1 MDYKEKVIA
10 LLNSQ
15 ELPKVLKEK
24 LEEIFPELKESKD
37 ENIRKAIMACCSDH
51 GHKYQYTGITAQDM
65 LYWLEKQGEQNTL
78 NADKVIEWLKHCNI
92 TNCDMRTSIIPDS
105 SPTSI
110 PNRVRW
116 FSEDFIDKFKKDFGL

>member
-24 LEEIFPELKESKD
+24 LEEIFPELKESND

-78 NADKVIEWLKHCNI
+78 NADKAIEWLKPYGCVVDNI
-92 TNCDMRTSIIPDS
+92 VDQ
-105 SPTSI
+105 
-110 PNRVRW
+110 
-116 FSEDFIDKFKKDFGL
+116 FKKDFGL